1 MKVAMIA
8 NAVQRYNRDTRSK
21 HGRIQHR
28 LIHTGQHYEHK
39 MSGVFF
45 EELNLPEP
53 HYHLGVG
60 SGSHG
65 KQTGQMLEKIEA
77 VLLAEKPDV
86 VMVYGDTN
94 STLAGAIAATK
105 LHIPVA
111 HLESGLRSFNRKMPE
126 EINRVA
132 SDHISDFLFCPT
144 ETAVDNLRKEGIQ
157 RNVFLTG
164 DVMLDSVVAYRA
176 KARKRTQ
183 LLQDLGVT
191 PQEYALAT
199 IHRAENTNSPAKL
212 GALLKALASV
222 QQTVILP
229 MHPRVREMLK
239 HARELRRLAKTLRNA
254 KNLKVIAPVSYLDML
269 ALELHARVVLTDSG
283 GVQKE
288 AFFSGVPCL
297 TLRDETEWIET
308 LEGGWNRVV
317 GTDPATI
324 RAAFQKEWAKNRVGR
339 GETPD
344 WKAFGDSRS
353 GDETIKVLVRAI
365 HSTRH
370 R

>member
-8 NAVQRYNRDTRSK
+8 NAVQRYNRGTRSK

-45 EELNLPEP
+45 EELSLPEP

-65 KQTGQMLEKIEA
+65 KQTGQMLEQIEK

-94 STLAGAIAATK
+94 STIAGAIAATK

-111 HLESGLRSFNRKMPE
+111 HLESGLRSFNRRMPE

-144 ETAVDNLRKEGIQ
+144 KTAVDNLRKEGIQ

-164 DVMLDSVVAYRA
+164 DVMLDSMVAYRV
-176 KARKRTQ
+176 KARKHTK
-183 LLQDLGVT
+183 LLKDLGVT
-191 PQEYALAT
+191 AQNYALAT
-199 IHRAENTNSPAKL
+199 IHRAENTDSPAKL
-212 GALLKALASV
+212 GALLKAVASLR
-222 QQTVILP
+222 QTVILP

-239 HARELRRLAKTLRNA
+239 HARELRPMERTLRNA
-254 KNLKVIAPVSYLDML
+254 GNLKVIAPVSYLDML
-269 ALELHARVVLTDSG
+269 TLELHARVVLTDSG

-288 AFFSGVPCL
+288 AFFAGVPCL

-317 GTDPATI
+317 GTDPARI
-324 RAAFQKEWAKNRVGR
+324 RAAFHKEWARNRVGR
-339 GETPD
+339 GERPD

-353 GDETIKVLVRAI
+353 GDETIKALVGAI